1 MKPWGHCQSLTSMTS
16 LVMGI
21 QFWGAGTKSGTRGSW
36 WCVGETLRW
45 FFKSEMRVKDIY
57 LSSQMQTGSVSVNL
71 HCQQADLF
79 CTAVCQFG
87 PTLSSMHGKLVCSVS
102 LPGRKCLR
110 LWNSTSCCAKPGPQ
124 RYRFGWAKITT
135 LFYRFYRIS
144 VSKRNTQCI
153 FFSSF
158 RQWRPLELCSSCRD
172 LLEEG
177 NVGPQVACVG
187 QNTVPPCSTPCADC
201 NMLECRFIGC
211 EGRLD
216 YMHILLCHV
225 YISIYI
231 YLLYIYSGS
240 DRSRWI
246 QIDHD
251 VSWHNMTHL
260 ADLRLKMAH
269 LTLQVDLIFGHTGL
283 YPALKYPGQRTQSS

>member
-1 MKPWGHCQSLTSMTS
+1 
-16 LVMGI
+16 
-21 QFWGAGTKSGTRGSW
+21 
-36 WCVGETLRW
+36 
-45 FFKSEMRVKDIY
+45 
-57 LSSQMQTGSVSVNL
+57 MQTGGVSVNL

-87 PTLSSMHGKLVCSVS
+87 PTLSSMHGKLVYSVS
-102 LPGRKCLR
+102 VAGRKCLR

-124 RYRFGWAKITT
+124 RYNRFGWAKIHDIV
-135 LFYRFYRIS
+135 LQILQDFRFEK
-144 VSKRNTQCI
+144 VHTHTHCI

-177 NVGPQVACVG
+177 NAGPQVACVG

-216 YMHILLCHV
+216 YMHILCSV
-225 YISIYI
+225 
-231 YLLYIYSGS
+231 
-240 DRSRWI
+240 
-246 QIDHD
+246 
-251 VSWHNMTHL
+251 
-260 ADLRLKMAH
+260 
-269 LTLQVDLIFGHTGL
+269 
-283 YPALKYPGQRTQSS
+283 

>member
-1 MKPWGHCQSLTSMTS
+1 
-16 LVMGI
+16 MGI

-225 YISIYI
+225 YIYIYI
-231 YLLYIYSGS
+231 YISIIYIYIV
-240 DRSRWI
+240 D
-246 QIDHD
+246 QIDPDGSRLIMTYHD
-251 VSWHNMTHL
+251 TIWHTWQISGWRWHIWPS
-260 ADLRLKMAH
+260 K
-269 LTLQVDLIFGHTGL
+269 LT
-283 YPALKYPGQRTQSS
+283 